1 MMCGVCVRMC
11 MMCGVWV
18 YSVMSVC
25 VKGDCIGV
33 CILAVCVKGDD
44 EITSV
49 FGDSGS
55 RGATR
60 GECD

>member
-1 MMCGVCVRMC
+1 M
-11 MMCGVWV
+11 V